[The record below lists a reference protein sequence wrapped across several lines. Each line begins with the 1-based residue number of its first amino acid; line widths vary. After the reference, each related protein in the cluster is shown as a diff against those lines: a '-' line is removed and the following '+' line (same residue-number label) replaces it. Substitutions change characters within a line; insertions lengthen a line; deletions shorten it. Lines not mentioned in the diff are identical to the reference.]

1 MLQITAVSKHGVS
14 QNERPLTIVCR
25 RTWAS
30 LGSLGGNIELLETLN
45 NFMIF
50 SLVLTE
56 LSYEFNQDK
65 TRIF

>member
-1 MLQITAVSKHGVS
+1 MQA
-14 QNERPLTIVCR
+14 N
-25 RTWAS
+25 

-56 LSYEFNQDK
+56 LSYEFNQNK